1 MKILLLVMIQ
11 TIITLR
17 ADNYWAEEGLVGEV
31 STPGIK
37 EEARYS
43 PYLPWAKRIQIEKAR
58 KLNQNIQ
65 NILEEK
71 VSTFSI

>member
-17 ADNYWAEEGLVGEV
+17 ADNYWAEEDLAGEV
-31 STPGIK
+31 SPLEI
-37 EEARYS
+37 S
-43 PYLPWAKRIQIEKAR
+43 PSLPWGQQIQREKAR

-65 NILEEK
+65 NILEK
-71 VSTFSI
+71 MVRIFQY